1 MSDKIYLEK
10 KKPTIVFILSLEIG
24 QKRTHNNLDWQTE
37 T

>member
-24 QKRTHNNLDWQTE
+24 QKKNS
-37 T
+37 